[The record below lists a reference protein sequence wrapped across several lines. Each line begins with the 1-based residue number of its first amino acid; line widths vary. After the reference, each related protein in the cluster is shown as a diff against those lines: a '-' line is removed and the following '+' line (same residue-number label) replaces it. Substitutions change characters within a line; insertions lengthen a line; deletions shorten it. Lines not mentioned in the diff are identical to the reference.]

1 MRFAKWVY
9 AIAGIYG
16 ILVTLPLY
24 FTESAIGEM
33 MPPAINHPE
42 YYYGF
47 VGLTL
52 AWQFAFLLIAHDPL
66 RYRMLM
72 LVTLV
77 EKFSF
82 ALAVLALAFQARAP
96 QQIMFSATIDFI
108 LGILFVVAYW
118 MTGKQN
124 TRQSP

>member
-52 AWQFAFLLIAHDPL
+52 AWQFAFLLIARDPL

-82 ALAVLALAFQARAP
+82 VLAVIALAFQARVP

-108 LGILFVVAYW
+108 LGVLFVAAYW
-118 MTGKQN
+118 MTGKQD
-124 TRQSP
+124 TR

>member
-1 MRFAKWVY
+1 MKFAKWVY
-9 AIAGIYG
+9 TIAGIYG

-33 MPPAINHPE
+33 MPPALNHPE

-52 AWQFAFLLIAHDPL
+52 AWQFAFLVIARDPI
-66 RYRMLM
+66 RYRLMM

-82 ALAVLALAFQARAP
+82 ALAVIALALQARVP

-108 LGILFVVAYW
+108 LGVLFVISFVV
-118 MTGKQN
+118 
-124 TRQSP
+124 TRKEQV

>member
-1 MRFAKWVY
+1 MKFAKWVY
-9 AIAGIYG
+9 TIAGIYG

-24 FTESAIGEM
+24 FTETAIGEM
-33 MPPAINHPE
+33 MPPALNHPE

-52 AWQFAFLLIAHDPL
+52 AWQFAFLVIARDPI
-66 RYRMLM
+66 RYRLMM

-82 ALAVLALAFQARAP
+82 ALAVIALALQARVP

-108 LGILFVVAYW
+108 LGVLFVISFVV
-118 MTGKQN
+118 
-124 TRQSP
+124 TRKEQV